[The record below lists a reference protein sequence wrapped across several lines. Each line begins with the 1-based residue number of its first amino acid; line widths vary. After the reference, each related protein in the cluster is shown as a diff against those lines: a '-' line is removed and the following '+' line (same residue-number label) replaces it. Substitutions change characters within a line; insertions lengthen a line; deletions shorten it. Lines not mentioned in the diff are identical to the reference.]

1 MLTNHFVVN
10 DIEPINTED
19 TVSSALGKLSS
30 QYLEVLPVVF
40 NNQVLNYVDVYS
52 LSSLSPQMSIKE
64 LPLFAPLLPFVT
76 LNQHIINALSQLKTL
91 NMSLL
96 AVLDENGQYLGVIK
110 TKDIVLALSKSLTV
124 KAHGS
129 IIVLKLKPN
138 DYSLSDIV
146 RIIEYGDAKVLGFFT
161 FELPDTNEI
170 ELHLKLNTTIL
181 RNILATLERYDYRV
195 EAYYNREDM
204 SDDNDLRYENLMKII
219 DL

>member
-30 QYLEVLPVVF
+30 QYLEVLPVVL
-40 NNQVLNYVDVYS
+40 NNQVVNYVDVYS

-64 LPLFAPLLPFVT
+64 FPLFAPLLPFVT

-204 SDDNDLRYENLMKII
+204 SEDNDLRFENLMKII

>member
-19 TVSSALGKLSS
+19 TVYSALGKLSS
-30 QYLEVLPVVF
+30 QYLEVLPVVL
-40 NNQVLNYVDVYS
+40 NNQVVNYVDVYS